1 MWKCHLILILIKNSI
16 KDIYKS
22 YQENKFGSESNII
35 NEINKEK
42 INFTVFRNLGEKID
56 VKYHVQGKF
65 II

>member
-22 YQENKFGSESNII
+22 YQENKFGSELNII